1 MTRLRIRIFN
11 KYIYFRKGLNIM
23 RNLIKRLSALI
34 AVALM
39 LFAMAAP
46 VYAAEDDAADNGS
59 VVETVVEEDAAED
72 GAGSSLAGKAIGAG
86 VCVGLAALGGSIGM
100 GLTVAKSEESIARQP
115 EAGDDVRSA
124 MMLGI
129 VFIETAIIYALII
142 SILII
147 FVL

>member
-1 MTRLRIRIFN
+1 
-11 KYIYFRKGLNIM
+11 M

-46 VYAAEDDAADNGS
+46 VYAADDAG